1 MRPVAILLCLLMLC
15 ACSRRAIPVRSER
28 SDTVALNRYLRIETR
43 IQYVPVMLEIAPQR
57 YSQVVPSSDTS
68 HLETDVAESNAYL
81 LPDGRL
87 HHDLSNKPQQ
97 REQIVPVPVTDTMRV
112 DSVRHSRQEIK
123 EVPVP
128 MPLTKWQQFWIRSGK
143 IGWTCLLLILGILG
157 VRVIRKITL

>member
-1 MRPVAILLCLLMLC
+1 MRPIAILLCLLMLG
-15 ACSRRAIPVRSER
+15 ACSRRSIPVRTER
-28 SDTVALNRYLRIETR
+28 SDSINYSRMLKIETR
-43 IQYVPVMLEIAPQR
+43 LVYVPVMLEIAPQR
-57 YSQVVPSSDTS
+57 HSQVVPSSDTS

-97 REQIVPVPVTDTMRV
+97 REQLVPVPVTDTTRV

-143 IGWTCLLLILGILG
+143 IGWGLLLVCIIAL
-157 VRVIRKITL
+157 VCRSKKF